1 MFEKKDRK
9 LATILT
15 VFFLFGLLMMAGSV
29 QADLNKAKE
38 HFNTAVKAKQ
48 DGNVEGAII
57 AYKAAINEEPGYV
70 DPYMNLGAVYF
81 ESKDYENALDMFRK
95 ATDADKT
102 NVGAF
107 SSLGR
112 VEFKLKKE
120 GYQVTCKENGEE
132 ALKAIREEKP
142 DLILLDV
149 MMPVMDGY
157 EVLRQV
163 KEDENLKNIPVVML
177 TARAQ
182 ERDVV
187 KGIGSGAEDYITKP
201 FHPAELLA
209 RVKRI
214 LGKSP

>member
-57 AYKAAINEEPGYV
+57 AYKAAINEEPSYV

-112 VEFKLKKE
+112 VEFKLKK
-120 GYQVTCKENGEE
+120 YAE
-132 ALKAIREEKP
+132 AEAAFMSALDRQG
-142 DLILLDV
+142 LL
-149 MMPVMDGY
+149 
-157 EVLRQV
+157 L
-163 KEDENLKNIPVVML
+163 
-177 TARAQ
+177 
-182 ERDVV
+182 
-187 KGIGSGAEDYITKP
+187 
-201 FHPAELLA
+201 
-209 RVKRI
+209 
-214 LGKSP
+214 